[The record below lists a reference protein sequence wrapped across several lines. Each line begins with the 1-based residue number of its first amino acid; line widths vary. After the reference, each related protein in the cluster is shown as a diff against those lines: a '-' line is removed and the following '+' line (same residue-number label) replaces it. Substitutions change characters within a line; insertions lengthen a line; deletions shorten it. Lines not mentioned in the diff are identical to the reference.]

1 MKTCHVCG
9 CEVDDRELVCPDCGA
24 TVVKYS
30 GGLSIKT
37 QEETK
42 KKTNP
47 MGMTVSTGSGLTD
60 ILRNE
65 SEFDNPDLDDN
76 FYGGSMPAGMSRTVI
91 DGVDTKKKSGVGKAI
106 GSLIKILFLVAIA
119 VGVYLFLDNMVFN
132 RDIVESHEEAIQIYV
147 DAINNNDAEAME
159 EIIPQY
165 LNNPGIPAAEIIDE
179 MQNVSINRY
188 DIISVRELDSLEI
201 KNVQEEIK
209 LSTTKTAD
217 IREAVEVEVRFYG
230 TTHNSSG
237 QKIEKNTVE
246 YLTFIKIKDNWL
258 LETETYETPNIK

>member
-9 CEVDDRELVCPDCGA
+9 CEVDDRELICPDCGA
-24 TVVKYS
+24 TVVKHS
-30 GGLSIKT
+30 GSLSIKT

-65 SEFDNPDLDDN
+65 SEFDNPDIDDD
-76 FYGGSMPAGMSRTVI
+76 FYGGSMPAGMAKTVVE
-91 DGVDTKKKSGVGKAI
+91 GVDMKKKSGNARALGA
-106 GSLIKILFLVAIA
+106 LIKILLLLAVA
-119 VGVYLFLDNMVFN
+119 VGIYLFLDRMVFN

-147 DAINNNDAEAME
+147 DAINNADAEAME

-165 LNNPGIPAAEIIDE
+165 LNNPEIPAQEIIDE
-179 MQNVSINRY
+179 MANVSINRY
-188 DIISVRELDSLEI
+188 DIISVRDLTELEKKD
-201 KNVQEEIK
+201 VQEKIK

-217 IREAVEVEVRFYG
+217 IRAAVEVEVRFYG

-258 LETETYETPNIK
+258 LETETYETPSIK